1 MANTD
6 VTNISI
12 TSGTYG
18 NASYIP
24 IITVSSN
31 GRINTITTIAST
43 GGGGGSTTD
52 QYARDTSN
60 AAFIKANA
68 AFTQANTGTVS
79 GGTGFSVVSVDTY
92 TANGAQTSFVLTN
105 STTANNVVVNIDGV
119 LQLKSAYSVSGN
131 TITFTGTP
139 ANNAVVEITT
149 FTGTNL
155 SYYNRT
161 YTGDNTSTT
170 FAVTSGV
177 SNSSLIVTENG
188 VIQEPA
194 VDYYISGANV
204 VFTTA
209 PNTGTKIG
217 IRELASTAVVSG
229 NIQIAFDQANA
240 AFLQAN
246 SAYTK
251 ANTSASTGKAIAMAI
266 VFGG

>member
-1 MANTD
+1 MKNLR
-6 VTNISI
+6 NI
-12 TSGTYG
+12 TLLL
-18 NASYIP
+18 
-24 IITVSSN
+24 II
-31 GRINTITTIAST
+31 A
-43 GGGGGSTTD
+43 
-52 QYARDTSN
+52 
-60 AAFIKANA
+60 
-68 AFTQANTGTVS
+68 
-79 GGTGFSVVSVDTY
+79 VVSILGCRKNTLISPDI
-92 TANGAQTSFVLTN
+92 QTSIERGMGYVPDKQSDIDKIEKRVQDTIGTIDKMAGLLN
-105 STTANNVVVNIDGV
+105 TTRDGV
-119 LQLKSAYSVSGN
+119 LQLKSAYNVSGN

-139 ANNAVVEITT
+139 ANNSVVEITT

-170 FAVTSGV
+170 FAATTGV
-177 SNSSLIVTENG
+177 SNASIIVTENG
-188 VIQEPA
+188 IVQEPG
-194 VDYYISGANV
+194 VDYFISGANV

-209 PNTGTKIG
+209 PSTGVKIG